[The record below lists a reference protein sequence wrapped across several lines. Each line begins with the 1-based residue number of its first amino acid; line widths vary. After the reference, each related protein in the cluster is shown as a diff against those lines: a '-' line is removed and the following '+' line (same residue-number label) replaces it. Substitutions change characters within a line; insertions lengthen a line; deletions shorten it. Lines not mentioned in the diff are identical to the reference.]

1 LIKAYYR
8 LTKPGIV
15 YGNALTAAAGFLLA
29 SSGQIDISLLLA
41 MLAGLS
47 LVIASA
53 CVFNNFIDR
62 NIDQKMSR
70 TKNRALVS
78 GQIAGSNALSFGSIL
93 LITGSVVLG
102 LFTNWLSLGI
112 ALAAVFAYVVL
123 YGIGKRRTV
132 HGTLIGTIPGAA
144 PPVIGYTAVTGRL
157 DGGAL
162 LLFLILVF
170 WQMPHFYA
178 IAMYRLKDYQAAK
191 LPVLPAVKGMRRT
204 KLEILAYTAGFVLM
218 VVLLSVFGYTGYVFA
233 VIMAA
238 LGLYWLQ
245 RGLRGFSAKDDVR
258 WGRQMFGFSLI
269 VLLSLSIMLS
279 VGSLLP

>member
-1 LIKAYYR
+1 LLRAYYR

-15 YGNALTAAAGFLLA
+15 YGNDLTAAGGFLLA
-29 SSGQIDISLLLA
+29 SRSHIDFGLLLA
-41 MLAGLS
+41 MLVGLS

-53 CVFNNFIDR
+53 CVFNNYIDR
-62 NIDQKMSR
+62 DIDKKMSR

-78 GQIAGSNALSFGSIL
+78 GQISGPAALSFASVL
-93 LITGSVVLG
+93 LIFGVLILG
-102 LFTNWLSLGI
+102 FFTNLLTMLI

-132 HGTLIGTIPGAA
+132 HGTLIGTVSGAA
-144 PPVIGYTAVTGRL
+144 PPVVGYVAANGHL
-157 DGGAL
+157 DGASL
-162 LLFLILVF
+162 ILYLILVC

-178 IAMYRLKDYQAAK
+178 IAMYRLKDYKAAG

-204 KLEILAYTAGFVLM
+204 KLEILVYTFLFVLA
-218 VVLLSVFGYTGYVFA
+218 VVALSAAGYTGLSFLV
-233 VIMAA
+233 VMSG
-238 LGLYWLQ
+238 LGLYWLW
-245 RGLRGFSAKDDVR
+245 RGLSGFNAKDDAK

-279 VGSLLP
+279 IGTRLP

>member
-1 LIKAYYR
+1 MLRAYYR

-15 YGNALTAAAGFLLA
+15 YGNDLTAAGGFLLA
-29 SSGQIDISLLLA
+29 SRSHIDFGLLLA
-41 MLAGLS
+41 MLVGLS

-53 CVFNNFIDR
+53 CVFNNYIDR
-62 NIDQKMSR
+62 DIDKKMSR

-78 GQIAGSNALSFGSIL
+78 GQISGPAALSFASVL
-93 LITGSVVLG
+93 LIFGVLILG
-102 LFTNWLSLGI
+102 FFTNLLTMLI

-132 HGTLIGTIPGAA
+132 HGTLIGTVSGAA
-144 PPVIGYTAVTGRL
+144 PPVVGYVAANGHL
-157 DGGAL
+157 DGASL
-162 LLFLILVF
+162 ILYLILVC

-178 IAMYRLKDYQAAK
+178 IAMYRLKDYKAAG

-204 KLEILAYTAGFVLM
+204 KLEILVYTFLFVLA
-218 VVLLSVFGYTGYVFA
+218 VVALSAAGYTGLSFLV
-233 VIMAA
+233 VMSG
-238 LGLYWLQ
+238 LGLYWLW
-245 RGLRGFSAKDDVR
+245 RGLSGFNAKDDAK

-279 VGSLLP
+279 IGTRLP